1 MYAGATMASS
11 VGAVLAISSYLPMAP
26 RVQERLVEAATGG
39 SARRQTTF
47 VLANG
52 TNDPQVKFPWA
63 QWSVNAL
70 EQGGCKTRLISYL

>member
-1 MYAGATMASS
+1 MAQS

-26 RVQERLVEAATGG
+26 RVQERLVAAADG
-39 SARRQTTF
+39 SARRRQTTF

-63 QWSVNAL
+63 QWSCDAL
-70 EQGGCKTRLISYL
+70 EQGGCKVRLISYL